1 MARKDER
8 RLNIIVGLFVFGFGA
23 LFMLSL
29 IIIGM
34 GKGTFKE
41 KVSIDADFRSVSGLK
56 KGSPVQLEG
65 IEIGVVEDR
74 TFVELDYTC
83 GPASEDLGRY
93 GGGRTDDCDAQMF
106 CAPEGKCAELEPYSA
121 NKDLH
126 PICESDMQCTETEVC
141 VTSDFRRRYRRVS
154 WTGTTGV
161 CAAYETQHK
170 RIRVSLRIFAESLKH
185 IRTDSRAT
193 VSQNGLLGDQL
204 VQISAGRGKPIQ
216 AGARIQTNPSLIED
230 VMAVR
235 GRVEGMF
242 VQVEEAVGGI
252 ATLAAALGDEKTVRN
267 VQGLLSN
274 ANEISRQIAEGK
286 GLVGALLNDE
296 AYVQDFGAT
305 LRSIRNMAYGL
316 DSFVKR
322 AKNSMT
328 KVDENLQPL
337 IDDGRGVIANIN
349 GILGD
354 LKNPENKS
362 VASKLLYDPDGK
374 MVHEL
379 EETLEGL
386 NQVVAALERGEGTV
400 GKLLKDPKAYDD
412 LVKILGNIERNN
424 TIKRLVRFVVEKDEA
439 ADSAAP
445 STRQVKR
452 SGK

>member
-29 IIIGM
+29 VIIGM

-41 KVSIDADFRSVSGLK
+41 KVVIDADFRSVSGLK

-74 TFVELDYTC
+74 SFVELDYSC
-83 GPASEDLGRY
+83 NPASEDRGRY
-93 GGGRTDDCDAQMF
+93 GGGRTDDCDSQMF
-106 CAPEGKCAELEPYSA
+106 CAPEGKCAELEHYSA
-121 NKDLH
+121 NKELH
-126 PICESDMQCTETEVC
+126 PPCDEDMQCNEEEVC
-141 VTSDFRRRYRRVS
+141 VTSDFRRRYRRVG
-154 WTGTTGV
+154 WTGSTGV

-170 RIRVSLRIFAESLKH
+170 RIRVRLRIFAESLQH
-185 IRTDSRAT
+185 VRTDSRAS

-204 VQISAGRGKPIQ
+204 VQISAGRGEPVK

-230 VMAVR
+230 VLAVR
-235 GRVEGMF
+235 DRIEGMF
-242 VQVEEAVGGI
+242 VQVEETVGGI

-305 LRSIRNMAYGL
+305 LRSVRDTASGL

-322 AKNSMT
+322 AKSSMT

-337 IDDGRGVIANIN
+337 IDDGRSVIANID

-374 MVHEL
+374 MVREL
-379 EETLEGL
+379 EETVEGL
-386 NQVVAALERGEGTV
+386 NEVVAALERGEGTM

-439 ADSAAP
+439 SDAAVP
-445 STRQVKR
+445 KVQKA
-452 SGK
+452 K

>member
-1 MARKDER
+1 MARKDDT

-41 KVSIDADFRSVSGLK
+41 KVVIDADFRSVSGLK

-74 TFVELDYTC
+74 SFVELDYSC
-83 GPASEDLGRY
+83 NPASEDRGRY
-93 GGGRTDDCDAQMF
+93 GGGRTDDCDSQMF
-106 CAPEGKCAELEPYSA
+106 CAPEGKCAELEHYSA
-121 NKDLH
+121 NKELH
-126 PICESDMQCTETEVC
+126 PPCDEDIQCNEEEVC
-141 VTSDFRRRYRRVS
+141 VTSDFRRRYRRVG
-154 WTGTTGV
+154 WTGSTGV

-170 RIRVSLRIFAESLKH
+170 RIRVRLRIFAESLQH
-185 IRTDSRAT
+185 VRTDSRAS

-204 VQISAGRGKPIQ
+204 VQISAGRGEPVK

-230 VMAVR
+230 VLAVR
-235 GRVEGMF
+235 DRIEGMF
-242 VQVEEAVGGI
+242 VQVEETVGGI

-305 LRSIRNMAYGL
+305 LRSVRDTASGL

-322 AKNSMT
+322 AKSSMT

-337 IDDGRGVIANIN
+337 IDDGRSVIANID

-362 VASKLLYDPDGK
+362 VASKLLYDPDGN
-374 MVHEL
+374 MVREI
-379 EETLEGL
+379 EETVAGL
-386 NQVVAALERGEGTV
+386 NEVVAALERGEGTM

-439 ADSAAP
+439 SDAAVP
-445 STRQVKR
+445 KTRKAE
-452 SGK
+452 

>member
-29 IIIGM
+29 VIIGM

-41 KVSIDADFRSVSGLK
+41 KVVIDADFRSVAGLK

-65 IEIGVVEDR
+65 IEMGVVEDR
-74 TFVELDYTC
+74 SFVELDYSC
-83 GPASEDLGRY
+83 NPASEDRGRY
-93 GGGRTDDCDAQMF
+93 GGGRTDDCDSQMF
-106 CAPEGKCAELEPYSA
+106 CAPEGKCAELEHYSA
-121 NKDLH
+121 NKELH
-126 PICESDMQCTETEVC
+126 PVCDDDMQCNEEEVC
-141 VTSDFRRRYRRVS
+141 VTSDFRRRYRRVG
-154 WTGTTGV
+154 WTGSTGV

-170 RIRVSLRIFAESLKH
+170 RIRVRLRIFAESLQH
-185 IRTDSRAT
+185 VRTDSRAS

-204 VQISAGRGKPIQ
+204 VQISAGRGEPVK
-216 AGARIQTNPSLIED
+216 AGARIQTNPSIIED
-230 VMAVR
+230 VLAVR
-235 GRVEGMF
+235 DRIEGMF
-242 VQVEEAVGGI
+242 VQVEETVGGI

-305 LRSIRNMAYGL
+305 LRSVRDTASGL

-328 KVDENLQPL
+328 KVDENVQPL
-337 IDDGRGVIANIN
+337 IDDGRSVIANID

-354 LKNPENKS
+354 LKNPDNKS

-374 MVHEL
+374 MVREL
-379 EETLEGL
+379 EETVEGL
-386 NQVVAALERGEGTV
+386 NQVVAAMERGEGTV

-439 ADSAAP
+439 SDAAAP
-445 STRQVKR
+445 TAREAK
-452 SGK
+452 

>member
-1 MARKDER
+1 
-8 RLNIIVGLFVFGFGA
+8 
-23 LFMLSL
+23 
-29 IIIGM
+29 
-34 GKGTFKE
+34 
-41 KVSIDADFRSVSGLK
+41 
-56 KGSPVQLEG
+56 
-65 IEIGVVEDR
+65 
-74 TFVELDYTC
+74 
-83 GPASEDLGRY
+83 
-93 GGGRTDDCDAQMF
+93 MF
-106 CAPEGKCAELEPYSA
+106 CAPEGKCAELEHYSA

-126 PICESDMQCTETEVC
+126 PPCENDSQCSEEEVC
-141 VTSDFRRRYRRVS
+141 VTGEFRRRYRRVG

-170 RIRVSLRIFAESLKH
+170 RIRVSLRIFAESLQH
-185 IRTDSRAT
+185 VRTDSRAS

-204 VQISAGRGKPIQ
+204 VQISAGRGEPVQ

-230 VMAVR
+230 VLAVR
-235 GRVEGMF
+235 DRVEGMF
-242 VQVEEAVGGI
+242 VQVEETVGGI
-252 ATLAAALGDEKTVRN
+252 ASLASALGDEKTIRN

-305 LRSIRNMAYGL
+305 LRSVRDTASGL

-337 IDDGRGVIANIN
+337 IDDGRSVIANID

-354 LKNPENKS
+354 LKNPDNKS
-362 VASKLLYDPDGK
+362 VASKLLYDPEGK
-374 MVHEL
+374 MVREL
-379 EETLEGL
+379 EETVEGL
-386 NQVVAALERGEGTV
+386 NQVVAALERGEGTF

-424 TIKRLVRFVVEKDEA
+424 TIKRLVRYVVEKDEA
-439 ADSAAP
+439 SDAAAP
-445 STRQVKR
+445 NVRRTDK
-452 SGK
+452 

>member
-1 MARKDER
+1 VARKDER
-8 RLNIIVGLFVFGFGA
+8 RLNIIVGLFVLGFGA
-23 LFMLSL
+23 LFVLS
-29 IIIGM
+29 IVIIGM

-41 KVSIDADFRSVSGLK
+41 KVIIEADFRSVSGLK

-65 IEIGVVEDR
+65 IEIGVVEER
-74 TFVELDYTC
+74 TFVEIDYSC
-83 GPASEDLGRY
+83 NPATEDRGRY
-93 GGGRTDDCDAQMF
+93 GAGRTDDCDAQMF

-121 NKDLH
+121 NKELH
-126 PICESDMQCTETEVC
+126 PPCEDDMQCNEEEVC
-141 VTSDFRRRYRRVS
+141 LTSDFRRRYRRVP
-154 WTGTTGV
+154 WTGSSGV

-170 RIRVSLRIFAESLKH
+170 RIRVSLKIFNESLQH
-185 IRTDSRAT
+185 IRTDSRAQ

-204 VQISAGRGKPIQ
+204 VQISAGRGAPIE

-235 GRVEGMF
+235 DRVDGMF
-242 VQVEEAVGGI
+242 VQVEETVGGI
-252 ATLAAALGDEKTVRN
+252 ATLASALGDEKTVRN

-305 LRSIRNMAYGL
+305 LRSVRNTAAGL
-316 DSFVKR
+316 DSFVGR
-322 AKNSMT
+322 AKSSMK

-337 IDDGRGVIANIN
+337 VDDGRAVIANLN

-354 LKNPENKS
+354 LKNPDNKS

-374 MVHEL
+374 MVAEL
-379 EETLEGL
+379 EDTIEGL
-386 NQVVAALERGEGTV
+386 SKVVDGLERGEGTM

-424 TIKRLVRFVVEKDEA
+424 TVKRLVRFVVEKDEA
-439 ADSAAP
+439 ASSAAP
-445 STRQVKR
+445 TTRDAQD
-452 SGK
+452 